1 LSDKLAR
8 VPVPVRDIYHD
19 VVVRALTADGWTV
32 TNDPLRLA
40 YGARDVYVDL
50 AAELPIAAEREGR
63 RIAVEVKSFVGASNI
78 RELELAI
85 GQFVL
90 YRELLARID
99 AQRQLYLA
107 VSVNIHETLFLE
119 PIGQLMIET
128 QSLRLLVFDPTIG
141 RIKRWIP

>member
-1 LSDKLAR
+1 
-8 VPVPVRDIYHD
+8 VPARDIYHD
-19 VVVRALTADGWTV
+19 VVVQALTADGWVITD
-32 TNDPLRLA
+32 DPLRLA

-63 RIAVEVKSFVGASNI
+63 RIAVEVKSFIGASNI
-78 RELELAI
+78 RELELAV

-90 YRELLARID
+90 YREILARVD

-107 VSVNIHETLFLE
+107 VSINIHESLFLE
-119 PIGQLMIET
+119 PIGQLMVET
-128 QSLRLLVFDPTIG
+128 QSLRLLVFDSTIA